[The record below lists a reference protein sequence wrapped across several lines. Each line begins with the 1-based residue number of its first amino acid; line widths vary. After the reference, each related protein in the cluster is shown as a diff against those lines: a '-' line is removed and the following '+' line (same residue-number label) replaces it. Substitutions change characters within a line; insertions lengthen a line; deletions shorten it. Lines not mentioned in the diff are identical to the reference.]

1 MKVFSGKEVCKVLNK
16 FGFTL
21 MLSQNK
27 ELNEMWF
34 IKARNS
40 A

>member
-16 FGFTL
+16 FGFTF
-21 MLSQNK
+21 MLCQNK
-27 ELNEMWF
+27 ELDEMWF